1 MDSFTPIKDFAG
13 ARSLPHPGDR
23 LSEIK
28 KRSRKFRDKLL
39 AGKKAEFYKT
49 VDLVR
54 VPYPTKYGLL
64 NAFAL
69 PTPMMHILNRLY
81 IVQFKQK
88 GRLRTLLFSPSD
100 IENNGET
107 PFFKR
112 LSRSFGPFESIG
124 KRFIAPVLSTVEHA
138 LQSIGLSPE
147 KIDYISYDHLHTQ
160 DVRKWLGTRTMAPYF
175 PNAKLLVMKQEWD
188 STKSLIGP
196 QLDWYCPGG
205 IEGIDPRKVI
215 LLKGDTMLGD
225 GVALIATPGH
235 TEGNHSLVVHTDEG
249 VLVSSEN
256 GVSADSYA
264 PMSSRIPGVRRYA
277 AKAEMEVILNG
288 NTLEGG
294 LDQYISMVQEKEI
307 AGPSARN
314 PDFYNVVPSSELTH
328 YWGFPG
334 IRPTFTFGPLEFGK
348 IRT

>member
-160 DVRKWLGTRTMAPYF
+160 DVRKWLG
-175 PNAKLLVMKQEWD
+175 
-188 STKSLIGP
+188 
-196 QLDWYCPGG
+196 
-205 IEGIDPRKVI
+205 
-215 LLKGDTMLGD
+215 
-225 GVALIATPGH
+225 
-235 TEGNHSLVVHTDEG
+235 
-249 VLVSSEN
+249 
-256 GVSADSYA
+256 
-264 PMSSRIPGVRRYA
+264 
-277 AKAEMEVILNG
+277 
-288 NTLEGG
+288 
-294 LDQYISMVQEKEI
+294 
-307 AGPSARN
+307 
-314 PDFYNVVPSSELTH
+314 
-328 YWGFPG
+328 
-334 IRPTFTFGPLEFGK
+334 
-348 IRT
+348 